1 MKKHIYPRW
10 RFHKE
15 LEAKLVQNEAEE
27 KSLPLGYGSWAEIHQ
42 AEMKPLPEM
51 KSERPESVLADAE
64 LDALLEEKSEPMPAP
79 EMPPEAKPPQ
89 KKKGKGK

>member
-1 MKKHIYPRW
+1 MKKKYPRW

-27 KSLPLGYGSWAEIHQ
+27 KSLPLGYGSWADIHQ
-42 AEMKPLPEM
+42 AEMKPPPKLEPEQ
-51 KSERPESVLADAE
+51 KESVLTDAE
-64 LDALLEEKSEPMPAP
+64 FDALLEEKSEPMPAP
-79 EMPPEAKPPQ
+79 EMPREMKPPQ